1 MTAAGRVVP
10 VLALLLVLL
19 PGLASEPLAHPLATT
34 EVKLDL
40 RDPTRVTVRIN
51 ANAASLTAKLTAMDA
66 GGSAAGL
73 RDVERIRAGA
83 GVLAAHAAVM
93 DGGMLLPLTVDRI
106 TVPEPERVEVHL
118 SAPRPTPGSV
128 QWKTT
133 LVYGSYPL
141 VVWQAG
147 QLDPVTEWV
156 SGGSWSAG
164 YASGVAQSWLVRAGE
179 AARMGFTHIL
189 PAGIDHVLF
198 VLGLFL
204 LAPRLRTVLA
214 QVTAFTVAH
223 SVTLGLTLY
232 GVVSAPAS
240 VVEPLIALSIA
251 YVAVE
256 NLLTSTLK
264 PWRLALVFGFGLLHG
279 LGFAEALARLELPR
293 SALLTTLVSFN
304 VGVEAGQLT
313 VLALAALTVALLRL
327 DPVTYRRWIVRPA
340 SAAIGIAGAMWT
352 VERLLS

>member
-19 PGLASEPLAHPLATT
+19 PGLASEALAHPLATT
-34 EVKLDL
+34 DVKLDL
-40 RDPTRVTVRIN
+40 RDPARVTVRIN
-51 ANAASLTAKLTAMDA
+51 ANAASLATKLAALDPA
-66 GGSAAGL
+66 SGGPGL
-73 RDVERIRAGA
+73 PDLERVRARA
-83 GVLAAHAAVM
+83 GVLTAHLSVM
-93 DGGMLLPLTVDRI
+93 SDGALLPLTLDRV

-118 SAPRPTPGSV
+118 SATRRAGTPAL
-128 QWKTT
+128 WRTT

-141 VVWQAG
+141 VVWRMD
-147 QLDPVTEWV
+147 QLEPTTEWV
-156 SGGSWSAG
+156 SGGAWSAA
-164 YASGVAQSWLVRAGE
+164 YASGAAQPWLVRAGE
-179 AARMGFTHIL
+179 AARLGFTHIL
-189 PAGIDHVLF
+189 PTGVDHVLF

-204 LAPRLRTVLA
+204 LAPRLRVVLA

-232 GVVSAPAS
+232 GAASAPAS
-240 VVEPLIALSIA
+240 IVEPLIALSIA

-313 VLALAALTVALLRL
+313 VLALAALTVALIRL

-340 SAAIGIAGAMWT
+340 SAAIGSAGVIWT